1 MSTLHICSSCQQH
14 LIEDS
19 SCPHCN
25 ERPSNAISIA
35 MLLGIGLMGCG
46 DKDEDTGFESET
58 AEEPSAEPTAEP
70 SDAPMYGVPSE

>member
-1 MSTLHICSSCQQH
+1 
-14 LIEDS
+14 
-19 SCPHCN
+19 
-25 ERPSNAISIA
+25 